1 MCPLTEANE
10 ITLLTRFPLFQPPKV
25 KCLTKLWHP
34 NITTEGEICLSLLRE
49 NSIDGLGWV
58 PARRKITLLPYLI
71 NLYSNP
77 RLSSELNDV
86 IWGLFCLFTDL
97 LNFEDPLNREAAQQY
112 ETSKKEFE
120 MKVRDYIQRY
130 AR

>member
-71 NLYSNP
+71 NLYANP